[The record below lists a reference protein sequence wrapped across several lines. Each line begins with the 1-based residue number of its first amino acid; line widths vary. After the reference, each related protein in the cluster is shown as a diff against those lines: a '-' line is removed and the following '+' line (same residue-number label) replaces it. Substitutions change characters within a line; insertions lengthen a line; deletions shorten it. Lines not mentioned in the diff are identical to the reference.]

1 MNDLVKY
8 FLLLIYISII
18 LVCHGKTDYYETLG
32 LRRSASSKE
41 IKASFRNLARK
52 WWVDMFMLLLSLIA
66 IS

>member
-8 FLLLIYISII
+8 FLLLTFIYIF

-52 WWVDMFMLLLSLIA
+52 WWVDVFMFLLIV